1 MATGRAEA
9 AGRWLGAARR
19 GDAGARLR
27 VAVVAA
33 AAGAGVALLAVEA
46 GRAGAQGGREAR
58 LILSWDGRA
67 ERRAAEHFRMP
78 AVTLCPSRTGR
89 VLENAT
95 CAWVAHPPPPGAP
108 GGPVQ
113 NGEPIAD
120 LEVQDLEIATAYGV
134 PERYSC
140 VTANRK
146 MALTAQNASS
156 TIACAAGFNAAELD
170 PSDELRVA
178 IWWNPEEGKLEKEHA
193 QTEPPKSIFG
203 WRSVG
208 QYTFQDF
215 SIEAEEYIGVSR
227 RPVRFSNLHY
237 GPRTGFPGKFRN
249 MGNDYSSGN
258 IVAGFSV
265 SNWPGITR
273 LYRKETLYSSN
284 QVFGVLGG
292 LLFIISSVTGLAL
305 AAVAYFFPP
314 GTEDGLPE
322 DPELVFS
329 EGGGAPPPRPRGT
342 ATGTPGSATSF
353 QRPLVSRGYGSVD

>member
-1 MATGRAEA
+1 MAERAGR

-27 VAVVAA
+27 VAAVAGA
-33 AAGAGVALLAVEA
+33 AVAGVALLAVEC
-46 GRAGAQGGREAR
+46 GRAAAQGGRPAR
-58 LILSWDGRA
+58 LVLAWDAKA
-67 ERRAAEHFRMP
+67 EGRAAEHFRMP

-95 CAWVAHPPPPGAP
+95 CAWVASPPPPGAP

-120 LEVQDLEIATAYGV
+120 LEVEDVEIATAYGV

-146 MALTAQNASS
+146 MALTAHNASS
-156 TIACAAGFNAAELD
+156 TIACTTGFNAAELD
-170 PSDELRVA
+170 PSDEIRVA
-178 IWWNPEEGKLEKEHA
+178 IWWNPKEGELEKEHA
-193 QTEPPKSIFG
+193 QTEPPGSIFG

-215 SIEAEEYIGVSR
+215 SIEAEEYVGVSR
-227 RPVRFSNLHY
+227 RPARFSKLRY

-249 MGNDYSSGN
+249 TGSDYSSGN
-258 IVAGFSV
+258 VVAGFSV

-273 LYRKETLYSSN
+273 VYRKETLYSRN

-292 LLFIISSVTGLAL
+292 LLFLISSVTGLAL
-305 AAVAYFFPP
+305 AAIAHFFPA
-314 GTEDGLPE
+314 GTADGLPE

-329 EGGGAPPPRPRGT
+329 EDGGAAPPPPRG
-342 ATGTPGSATSF
+342 AAGGTPGSATSF